1 VTEFPSSI
9 EILSELE
16 KIERLFQDLFDQFD
30 EEDLCQLTLVEIKK
44 KVAQLAEGVIHYDNY
59 FSQSTTLLEDGLS
72 FICSEGMTKDQVK
85 AIQDVIQILKKVS
98 FREGKRKRVWQNM
111 EKVQNKNH
119 TYYEL
124 RR

>member
-98 FREGKRKRVWQNM
+98 LERENARQCDRTLRKYKIRTIPTMN
-111 EKVQNKNH
+111 
-119 TYYEL
+119 
-124 RR
+124 